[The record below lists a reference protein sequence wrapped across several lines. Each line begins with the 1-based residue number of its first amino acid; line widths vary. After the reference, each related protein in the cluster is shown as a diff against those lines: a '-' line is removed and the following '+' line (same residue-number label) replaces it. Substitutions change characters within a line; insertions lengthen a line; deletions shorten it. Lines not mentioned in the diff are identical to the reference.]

1 MKQKPANR
9 PLMELY
15 SHAEFSEI
23 AKAPGIGSSYMRT
36 ATESAWHHGGAQIAR
51 PGRQRNFDQ

>member
-1 MKQKPANR
+1 
-9 PLMELY
+9 MELY